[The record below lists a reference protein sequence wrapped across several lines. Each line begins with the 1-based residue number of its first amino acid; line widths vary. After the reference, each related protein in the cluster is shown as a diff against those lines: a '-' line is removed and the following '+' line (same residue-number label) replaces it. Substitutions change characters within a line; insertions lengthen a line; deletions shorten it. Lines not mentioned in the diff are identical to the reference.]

1 MKRCPPPEPCLC
13 SGETIEGGILKSAQT
28 AAQNWTA
35 SAPRAATAWADGI
48 ASTTKDQAALAVAA
62 IPRMVQ
68 GFNEAANSGRIAAGL
83 QRGGTAYWKSQSQAK
98 QQAFSLG
105 IQNGANN
112 YAAAAQK
119 ILAAEAQ
126 IVNSLGPR
134 GDIMTNLQRSQ
145 QFALSLHALKGQ
157 LGAR

>member
-1 MKRCPPPEPCLC
+1 M
-13 SGETIEGGILKSAQT
+13 KSAQT
-28 AAQNWTA
+28 AAANYAA
-35 SAPRAATAWADGI
+35 SAPRATQAWSEGI
-48 ASTTKDQAALAVAA
+48 QSTQKDQAALAVAA

-83 QRGGTAYWKSQSQAK
+83 QRGGTQYWKQQSQQKSGAY
-98 QQAFSLG
+98 SLG
-105 IQNGANN
+105 IQNGTSNFTTAIG
-112 YAAAAQK
+112 K

-145 QFALSLHALKGQ
+145 QFALGLHSLKGQ

>member
-1 MKRCPPPEPCLC
+1 MK
-13 SGETIEGGILKSAQT
+13 SQQT
-28 AAQNWTA
+28 ALSNYTG
-35 SAPRAATAWADGI
+35 SAARAATAWAEGI
-48 ASTTKDQAALAVAA
+48 QSTSKDQASLAVQA

-68 GFNEAANSGRIAAGL
+68 GFNDAANSGRIAAGL

-98 QQAFSLG
+98 QGAYSLG
-105 IQNGANN
+105 IQNGAGNFGV
-112 YAAAAQK
+112 AIGK

-145 QFALSLHALKGQ
+145 QFALALHGLKGQ

>member
-1 MKRCPPPEPCLC
+1 
-13 SGETIEGGILKSAQT
+13 
-28 AAQNWTA
+28 
-35 SAPRAATAWADGI
+35 
-48 ASTTKDQAALAVAA
+48 
-62 IPRMVQ
+62 MVQ

-83 QRGGTAYWKSQSQAK
+83 RRGGTGYWKTQSQAK
-98 QQAFSLG
+98 SGAYALG
-105 IQNGANN
+105 IQNGTGNFTTAIG
-112 YAAAAQK
+112 K

-145 QFALSLHALKGQ
+145 QFALGLHSLKGT

>member
-1 MKRCPPPEPCLC
+1 V
-13 SGETIEGGILKSAQT
+13 KSQQT
-28 AAQNWTA
+28 ATANYTA
-35 SAPRAATAWADGI
+35 SAPRAATAWAEGI
-48 ASTTKDQAALAVAA
+48 QSTTKDQAGLAVQA

-68 GFNEAANSGRIAAGL
+68 GFNDAANSGRIAAGL
-83 QRGGTAYWKSQSQAK
+83 TRGGTAYWKSQSQAK
-98 QQAFSLG
+98 QGAYSLG
-105 IQNGANN
+105 IQNGAGNFSI
-112 YAAAAQK
+112 AIGK

-145 QFALSLHALKGQ
+145 QFALGLHQLKGQ

>member
-1 MKRCPPPEPCLC
+1 MKSQQQAL
-13 SGETIEGGILKSAQT
+13 S
-28 AAQNWTA
+28 NYTA
-35 SAPRAATAWADGI
+35 SAPRAATAWAEGI
-48 ASTTKDQAALAVAA
+48 ASTQKDQAGLAVAA

-68 GFNEAANSGRIAAGL
+68 GFNDAANSGRIAAGL
-83 QRGGTAYWKSQSQAK
+83 QRGGTAYWKAQSQAK
-98 QQAFSLG
+98 SGAFSLG

-112 YAAAAQK
+112 FGVAIGK
-119 ILAAEAQ
+119 ILAAEQQ

-145 QFALSLHALKGQ
+145 QFALALHGLKGQ

>member
-1 MKRCPPPEPCLC
+1 MK
-13 SGETIEGGILKSAQT
+13 SQATAQ
-28 AAQNWTA
+28 ANYTA
-35 SAPRAATAWADGI
+35 SAGRAATAWADGI
-48 ASTTKDQAALAVAA
+48 QSTTKDQASLAVAA

-68 GFNEAANSGRIAAGL
+68 GFNDAANSGRIAAGL
-83 QRGGTAYWKSQSQAK
+83 QRGGTAYWKAQSQQK
-98 QQAFSLG
+98 QGAYSLG
-105 IQNGANN
+105 IQNGAPNFGV
-112 YAAAAQK
+112 AIGK

-145 QFALSLHALKGQ
+145 QFALGLHSLKGQ

>member
-1 MKRCPPPEPCLC
+1 M
-13 SGETIEGGILKSAQT
+13 KSAAT
-28 AAQNWTA
+28 AVANYTA
-35 SAPRAATAWADGI
+35 SAPRATSAWSEGI
-48 ASTTKDQAALAVAA
+48 ANTQKDQASLAVAA
-62 IPRMVQ
+62 IPRMVT

-83 QRGGTAYWKSQSQAK
+83 TRGGTSYWKSQSQAK
-98 QQAFSLG
+98 SGAYSLG
-105 IQNGANN
+105 IQNGAG
-112 YAAAAQK
+112 AFGQAIAK

-145 QFALSLHALKGQ
+145 QFALGLHSLKGQ